1 LCVVGGNRDAA
12 GVHEGTLD
20 HPPCNIVEHE
30 AGFSLVNCLP
40 SENVLAYKREL
51 NPHVKVK
58 NKYRGPYMSALTP
71 PHMFVGGHVT
81 NKYKPRI
88 FVGDVAP
95 PMNIWGES
103 KSNWTTHIFVGAQP
117 KPMNINYIRQFWVPT
132 NII

>member
-1 LCVVGGNRDAA
+1 
-12 GVHEGTLD
+12 
-20 HPPCNIVEHE
+20 
-30 AGFSLVNCLP
+30 
-40 SENVLAYKREL
+40 
-51 NPHVKVK
+51 
-58 NKYRGPYMSALTP
+58 MSALTP
-71 PHMFVGGHVT
+71 PPHIFVGGHVT

-117 KPMNINYIRQFWVPT
+117 KPMNINYVRQFWVPT